1 MHNLNKRK
9 VLFIDHES
17 GHGGSSISLYNKIKL
32 ISKENYEI
40 TVVLREKSFI
50 SKKYKEINVKI
61 IYLKIPTITSLAKTI
76 PNIMYF
82 IKFSVTFFIF
92 NFKNRKFYS
101 SLNIYDNIH
110 LNHENLY
117 WLLKHIKKKT
127 KSKISMSI
135 RTILKKSLFSKLQSN
150 IINNFADKK
159 LFISEINQKKFNELV
174 RYKKKNNFILE
185 NFSLQTNKQN
195 KFNTRKKFKEKFTI
209 VSISNYS
216 HDRGLDRIVDIA
228 KKFNDKNYKKINF
241 SFIGDYKIK
250 SLKNF
255 IFKDPRKNLKTLAK
269 KNNLKNIKFYGHK
282 KNIYKYLREASI
294 LLYLPRTDSSWGR
307 NIIEALNFGIPVV
320 TCGNSN
326 ILIENN
332 INGYF
337 FKKYEIIKVF
347 SYIEYLYHNRNE
359 VSRMSIEAKQISSKK
374 YNTYKIK
381 KKLVDFIEN

>member
-159 LFISEINQKKFNELV
+159 LFISEMNQKKFNELV

-337 FKKYEIIKVF
+337 NSFYQFFLNKNDLINY
-347 SYIEYLYHNRNE
+347 
-359 VSRMSIEAKQISSKK
+359 
-374 YNTYKIK
+374 
-381 KKLVDFIEN
+381 

>member
-117 WLLKHIKKKT
+117 WLLKHIKKKNQI
-127 KSKISMSI
+127 K
-135 RTILKKSLFSKLQSN
+135 
-150 IINNFADKK
+150 NFY
-159 LFISEINQKKFNELV
+159 E
-174 RYKKKNNFILE
+174 YKNNF
-185 NFSLQTNKQN
+185 K
-195 KFNTRKKFKEKFTI
+195 KKFI
-209 VSISNYS
+209 
-216 HDRGLDRIVDIA
+216 
-228 KKFNDKNYKKINF
+228 
-241 SFIGDYKIK
+241 
-250 SLKNF
+250 
-255 IFKDPRKNLKTLAK
+255 LKTTVK
-269 KNNLKNIKFYGHK
+269 YHK
-282 KNIYKYLREASI
+282 
-294 LLYLPRTDSSWGR
+294 
-307 NIIEALNFGIPVV
+307 
-320 TCGNSN
+320 
-326 ILIENN
+326 
-332 INGYF
+332 
-337 FKKYEIIKVF
+337 
-347 SYIEYLYHNRNE
+347 
-359 VSRMSIEAKQISSKK
+359 
-374 YNTYKIK
+374 
-381 KKLVDFIEN
+381 